1 MAGAYKVFNY
11 KTIDLNEISFLSPNE
26 VRTNVYL
33 CATDTEYDI
42 LFQTR
47 ELELKSG
54 IITDEKEAYLDVNI
68 EGTDFQEFMV
78 KLDEH
83 NVQTSINNV
92 KEWFNQELSSDAIR
106 NYYKSNINEG
116 ILRMNVPFSR
126 KKINVNVYDDKK
138 NSISPSE
145 LSEGA
150 KVVIVFRLNGLRYNS
165 KKCIMDL
172 DIIQVMLMKPKEKVV
187 IPVENL
193 NLTNR
198 STESRQDIAKK
209 MELAHKIREKKQ
221 HVHNLYTELQT
232 AELKVQEL
240 KNNFTQVAKELKDL
254 EEEFGEDDRNEQ
266 GDEDE

>member
-1 MAGAYKVFNY
+1 MTGAYKVFNY
-11 KTIDLNEISFLSPNE
+11 KTIDLNDISFLGPSE

-54 IITDEKEAYLDVNI
+54 IITDEKEAYLDVSI
-68 EGTDFQEFMV
+68 EGTDFEEFMV

-83 NVQTSINNV
+83 NIQTSIKNV

-106 NYYKSNINEG
+106 NFYKSNINEG
-116 ILRMNVPFSR
+116 VLRMNLPYNR
-126 KKINVNVYDDKK
+126 KKINVNVYDDNK
-138 NSISPSE
+138 NSIPYSE
-145 LSEGA
+145 LVEGS

-187 IPVENL
+187 IPVQNL

-209 MELAHKIREKKQ
+209 MELANKIREKKQ
-221 HVHNLYTELQT
+221 NVHNLYTELQT
-232 AELKVQEL
+232 AELRVQEL
-240 KNNFTQVAKELKDL
+240 KNNFTEVAKELKDL
-254 EEEFGEDDRNEQ
+254 EEEFSADEHD
-266 GDEDE
+266 DEDE